1 MADLYENND
10 NNYDFVINLRS
21 EHPSTAEQNIQFP
34 EQWTKAFC
42 FMCESVQSR
51 YQKHD
56 STMGE
61 ICYDFDFFNG
71 T

>member
-10 NNYDFVINLRS
+10 SNYDFVINLRS
-21 EHPSTAEQNIQFP
+21 EHPSTAEQNIKFP

-51 YQKHD
+51 YQV
-56 STMGE
+56 
-61 ICYDFDFFNG
+61 
-71 T
+71 